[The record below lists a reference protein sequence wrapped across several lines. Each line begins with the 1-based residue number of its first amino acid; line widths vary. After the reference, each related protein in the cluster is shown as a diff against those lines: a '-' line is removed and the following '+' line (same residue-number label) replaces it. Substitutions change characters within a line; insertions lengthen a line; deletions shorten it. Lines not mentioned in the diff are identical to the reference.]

1 MPGFRGRLALAW
13 LLAVIAVLIVAVA
26 GTDAVALIAAG
37 ILLAASAALLLT
49 SVSRIGGFSRVAGGA
64 AREIASG
71 HLTARLDVP
80 GRGDL
85 GDLANEFNYMADQI
99 EARVKDASQERSRL
113 LAALNSSIDATVAV
127 DADNNIQFANDA
139 VSTLLDKQPD
149 DMVGQQFAWLASNP
163 DVIQGLRECRD
174 RGTRSSHVIQRPGRR
189 FLRAIVTP
197 IHGGGDWTS
206 LVVFHDLTSVR
217 RAEQARRDFV
227 ANVSHELRTPLAA
240 IKAVIETLQAG
251 AIRQPEVA
259 DDFLERADGEVDR
272 LVAMV
277 EELLILSRLESGDV
291 PPTVELLDVSEPVA
305 SAVERLR
312 PQAERAGLDLALDPR
327 DGLPPVRGDR
337 AGLERA
343 VVNLVQNAIKFTPAG
358 GKVRVAVEAAG
369 GGVLVTVSDTGV
381 GIDRDDL
388 PRVFERFFKVD
399 RARRAGGTGLGLALV
414 KHTVETHG
422 GRVDAQSEA
431 GQGAT
436 FRFWLPAA
444 ATKTDPAEPSVA
456 DAVEQGA

>member
-1 MPGFRGRLALAW
+1 MLF
-13 LLAVIAVLIVAVA
+13 
-26 GTDAVALIAAG
+26 AA
-37 ILLAASAALLLT
+37 
-49 SVSRIGGFSRVAGGA
+49 VSRIGGFSRVAGGA

-71 HLTARLDVP
+71 HLTARLDVS
-80 GRGDL
+80 GGGDL
-85 GDLANEFNYMADQI
+85 RDLANEFNYMADQV
-99 EARVKDASQERSRL
+99 EARIKDASQERSRL

-127 DADNNIQFANDA
+127 DADNNIQFANEA
-139 VSTLLDKQPD
+139 VSTLLEKPPA
-149 DMVGQQFAWLASNP
+149 DMVGQQFAWLVSNP
-163 DVIQGLRECRD
+163 EVIQGLRECRAA
-174 RGTRSSHVIQRPGRR
+174 GTRSSHVIQRPNRR

-206 LVVFHDLTSVR
+206 LVVFHDLTDVR

-251 AIRQPEVA
+251 AVRQPEVA
-259 DDFLERADGEVDR
+259 DDFLARADGEVDR

-291 PPTVELLDVSEPVA
+291 PATVELLDISGPVT

-312 PQAERAGLDLALDPR
+312 PQAERAGLELALDAGE
-327 DGLPPVRGDR
+327 GLPLVRGDR

-343 VVNLVQNAIKFTPAG
+343 VVNLVQNAIKFTPEG
-358 GKVRVAVEAAG
+358 GEVSVTVVAAG

-414 KHTVETHG
+414 KHTIEAHG
-422 GRVDAQSEA
+422 GRVDAQSNA

-444 ATKTDPAEPSVA
+444 ATKDAPAESSVA
-456 DAVEQGA
+456 GAVDQGA